1 MNGSDA
7 NFDRYLY
14 ILGVSKLGP
23 SWQALTELTSAHLI
37 RIPFENISKIRR
49 ATIQGIRNI
58 PSLEEYLDGIE
69 HFNFGGTCFV
79 NNYYLHLLLI
89 YLGYEVK
96 LCGADISENGAPPD
110 GHMANVVT
118 VDGREAIVDVGFGA
132 PFWHPI
138 PRDSTTEIKIQ
149 LGELLYV
156 LKPKDNEGHSRL
168 EIYRDEQLIFGY
180 LLKPAARKV
189 EDFAEVIARSY
200 TESAPLLN
208 YLLLVRYFRDGAV
221 RLINRSFTEV
231 NGSESRIQ
239 KLATIEEI
247 INVIEGRFGIP
258 AHIVSE
264 VIGSLGE
271 TKIFVS

>member
-49 ATIQGIRNI
+49 AKIQGIRNI